1 MDKAKS
7 PFEELGD
14 YLKDRASKTDVSRI
28 VKTLIDFVKEAKVKL
43 EEMMVAHTEEID
55 KKLQTVTAT
64 VSDIVSASETRST
77 ERVDQ
82 NKETFL
88 SEARTLMRYMQQ
100 EVARIE
106 AAIPQ
111 KYDDTEV
118 RGKVAESQKL
128 ILEET
133 RKLIPPP
140 REESAEDIRNKLE
153 LLEGEERLNVS
164 AIEGLEDLLKR
175 IEKVEKKP
183 DTIINGGIIGRDL
196 IKDIDLSSQLDGV
209 TKTFQLPAVWNVVSV
224 HLSSFPHALRKTVD
238 FTYTPTSITFT
249 SEIDAAVALAT
260 GQTCVLTVVSG

>member
-28 VKTLIDFVKEAKVKL
+28 IKTLIDFVKEAKVKL
-43 EEMMVAHTEEID
+43 EEMMAAHIEEID
-55 KKLQTVTAT
+55 KKIQTVT
-64 VSDIVSASETRST
+64 DIVSASETRST

-140 REESAEDIRNKLE
+140 SEESAEDIRNKLE

-183 DTIINGGIIGRDL
+183 DTIINGGVIGRDL

-260 GQTCVLTVVSG
+260 GQTCVLTVVSA